1 LGSLLL
7 SLSFPFSISFPDFQ
21 AKIHVNSNGI

>member
-1 LGSLLL
+1 LGWLLL

-21 AKIHVNSNGI
+21 TKIHLNSNGI